1 MAGLDLGALCILE
14 VHGDVMHEVLAV
26 RVAEDLLVQRAGL
39 LEVDC
44 KSDAAYT
51 LSASYVPTV
60 R

>member
-1 MAGLDLGALCILE
+1 MAGLDLGTLHVLE

-26 RVAEDLLVQRAGL
+26 RVAEDLLVQRVGL

-44 KSDAAYT
+44 KSDAAYA